1 MAEEGLLGG
10 LLRGIAQGMQMN
22 QRRRRD
28 DEELKLKKKLADAQ
42 IELDQIR
49 IGKEQEASVERAA
62 RRGRE
67 QSLRDLILE
76 ETAPGTVEVPRS
88 PFAERPAGDEPLG
101 QTLDFPQSAI
111 TGRQQATRSAKL
123 RSLLIGQVPESQLGA
138 TVGVE
143 PPMSPLIRAI
153 LERQLGQ
160 LAPEA
165 LSQSG
170 TPPPGQTEPV
180 TGPLVAPAA
189 PPAAA
194 PDVGIT
200 L

>member
-10 LLRGIAQGMQMN
+10 LLRGIAQGMQIN

-88 PFAERPAGDEPLG
+88 PFAERPAGDG
-101 QTLDFPQSAI
+101 DQ
-111 TGRQQATRSAKL
+111 
-123 RSLLIGQVPESQLGA
+123 
-138 TVGVE
+138 
-143 PPMSPLIRAI
+143 
-153 LERQLGQ
+153 
-160 LAPEA
+160 
-165 LSQSG
+165 
-170 TPPPGQTEPV
+170 PV
-180 TGPLVAPAA
+180 KLVA
-189 PPAAA
+189 
-194 PDVGIT
+194 DG
-200 L
+200 LR